1 VSRYIKPRPEPSEE
15 DWILLFVLF
24 GPFAYLARWIWRYL
38 LREDQEQ
45 QGKHYK
51 TSHDEGQQLPGRG
64 PHTVDAGTDH
74 KHDDQEE
81 ERDYSR
87 HVVFVFAHRA
97 RAALQAITWPS
108 ALTWDN
114 MGEL

>member
-1 VSRYIKPRPEPSEE
+1 V
-15 DWILLFVLF
+15 VLF
-24 GPFAYLARWIWRYL
+24 GPFAYLARWIWRCL

-87 HVVFVFAHRA
+87 HVVFVFAFAHRA
-97 RAALQAITWPS
+97 RAVLAVTAFRQTATSRCSSRPS
-108 ALTWDN
+108 RSTP
-114 MGEL
+114 